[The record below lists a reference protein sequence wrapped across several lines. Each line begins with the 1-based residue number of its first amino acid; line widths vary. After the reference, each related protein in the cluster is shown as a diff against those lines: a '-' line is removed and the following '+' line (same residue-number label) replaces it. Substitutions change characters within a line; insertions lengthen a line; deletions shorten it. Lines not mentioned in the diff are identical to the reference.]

1 MTTDSAARADLML
14 DEQLKRPD
22 FSTWNH
28 TSLWH
33 AMEMVA
39 GYTPFDDG
47 ELLPAATRAKA
58 ATVLARYLTAAH
70 YFNLVP
76 SAFLTPYAREFQK
89 IRRVAFKVLE
99 FSKANPQ
106 FAIPQATMAAW
117 AAAEGLS

>member
-1 MTTDSAARADLML
+1 MTAEAAARADLML
-14 DEQLKRPD
+14 DQQLAKPD
-22 FSTWNH
+22 YSTWNH

-47 ELLPAATRAKA
+47 ELLPAATRTKA
-58 ATVLARYLTAAH
+58 AAVLSRYLTGAH

-76 SAFLTPYAREFQK
+76 KVLLTPYGAKFQK

-99 FSKANPQ
+99 FAKTNPQ

-117 AAAEGLS
+117 AAAEGLT